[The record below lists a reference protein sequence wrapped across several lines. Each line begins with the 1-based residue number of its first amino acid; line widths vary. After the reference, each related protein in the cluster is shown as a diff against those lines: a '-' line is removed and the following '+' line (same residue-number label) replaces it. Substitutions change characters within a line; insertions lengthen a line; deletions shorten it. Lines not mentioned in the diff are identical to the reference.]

1 MFVALNT
8 NLLRSKNHPG
18 YVAELHSVFTSAINM
33 KDVTIV
39 KNNPRVQ
46 MLGRIESTGVD
57 FFFFFFFAYSADI
70 FSFAYIQVLWDLK
83 FIFMTYLLHIYGKVM
98 CKPSRLSPRHILL
111 PGILQFLLHNPKTLL
126 SCF

>member
-1 MFVALNT
+1 VGPQRHQEKCVFVALNT

-46 MLGRIESTGVD
+46 MLGRIESTGVAGEMLD
-57 FFFFFFFAYSADI
+57 
-70 FSFAYIQVLWDLK
+70 
-83 FIFMTYLLHIYGKVM
+83 
-98 CKPSRLSPRHILL
+98 
-111 PGILQFLLHNPKTLL
+111 
-126 SCF
+126 

>member
-1 MFVALNT
+1 VFVALNT

-57 FFFFFFFAYSADI
+57 VFFFFFFFFFWI
-70 FSFAYIQVLWDLK
+70 KW
-83 FIFMTYLLHIYGKVM
+83 
-98 CKPSRLSPRHILL
+98 CN
-111 PGILQFLLHNPKTLL
+111 FLFLI
-126 SCF
+126 

>member
-57 FFFFFFFAYSADI
+57 VFFFLHTVLTFF
-70 FSFAYIQVLWDLK
+70 
-83 FIFMTYLLHIYGKVM
+83 LLHISRCYG
-98 CKPSRLSPRHILL
+98 I
-111 PGILQFLLHNPKTLL
+111 
-126 SCF
+126 